1 MLKAMNPE
9 RERMAML
16 NEVDEFDEGENLLD
30 LEMEIEKS
38 KAKLEEKL
46 AEPADIKEVEA
57 NVSSENEE
65 ITSTERVSR
74 DIKKACANLGEST
87 ARYLV
92 DAYYREQKERITAN
106 AQIKQAKEAGEP
118 AEAIEFIFEQHKRN
132 ENSIKAMLDS
142 YTSASKLGAWC
153 KSIKGIG
160 PVITAG
166 LMAHI
171 DIKKAQTAG
180 AIQRY
185 AGIDPTS
192 VWEKGQKRPWN
203 AKLKTLVTFK
213 LGESFVKVQN
223 REGDVYGHIFAE
235 RKALEI
241 ARNEAGEYAE
251 TCKAILEA
259 KNFSKDTDAYKA
271 YSQGKLPPAHIHA
284 RARRYAVK
292 IFLSHY
298 FEVAYEIEFGKRPP
312 EPYAIAILQH
322 AHKIDVPNWTHV
334 E

>member
-16 NEVDEFDEGENLLD
+16 NEVDEVDEFDGVDEGEELLG
-30 LEMEIEKS
+30 LELAVRKS
-38 KAKLEEKL
+38 QKKLEKQL
-46 AEPADIKEVEA
+46 SEPVEE
-57 NVSSENEE
+57 SEDE

-74 DIKKACANLGEST
+74 DIKQACANLGEST

-106 AQIKQAKEAGEP
+106 AQIKQAREAGEP

-153 KSIKGIG
+153 KSICGIG

-203 AKLKTLVTFK
+203 ARLKTLVTFK

-223 REGDVYGHIFAE
+223 RENDVYGHIFAE

-241 ARNEAGEYAE
+241 QKNEAGEYAE

-259 KNFSKDTDAYKA
+259 KNFGKHTDAYQA

-298 FEVAYEIEFGKRPP
+298 FEVAYEIEYGKRPP